1 MPAASHGS
9 TTKPFHPMKKH
20 FRITVNGKE
29 FDVVAESLDA
39 GDTSPPPRRT
49 TVPLVPSAAP
59 RQSAAPAPSPAAVPA
74 AAGDGDVISP
84 LAGKVVS
91 IDAPVGTA
99 VKAGEKVVTLEAMK
113 MNTIVASPV
122 DGTVKS
128 VAVQVG
134 DGVEE
139 GQVLLNIG

>member
-1 MPAASHGS
+1 M
-9 TTKPFHPMKKH
+9 TKH

-39 GDTSPPPRRT
+39 AEAPASTRRA
-49 TVPLVPSAAP
+49 TVPLVPSVAP
-59 RQSAAPAPSPAAVPA
+59 RQASAPA
-74 AAGDGDVISP
+74 AAPEPQKTPAAASDGDVLSP

-91 IDAPVGTA
+91 IDAPVGTT
-99 VKAGEKVVTLEAMK
+99 VTAGEKVMTLEAMK
-113 MNTIVASPV
+113 MNTIVSSPV